1 MKKNIN
7 LPVISLGD
15 SNLYQYLRKI
25 NKIESLTK
33 EEEYMLARDY
43 LEKQD
48 LKAAHKLVMSHLKLV
63 AKIALTYKNYGLP
76 VTDLISEG
84 NLGLMHAVKKYDP
97 NLGHRLST
105 YSIWWIKAYMQEYI
119 LKSWSLVKIGTTAVQ
134 KKLFFSLNKIKRK
147 ITNLYSRPVID
158 SDYKKI
164 AEEFDIKEQSIREM
178 DIRLSQSDLSLNL
191 PKNSFEEGESAELI
205 DFIRSPQSSHDIVMA
220 SRQEVEIKKKLLKE
234 ALTKLNERELYILQA
249 RKLSESPQT
258 LDDLSIKFDISKE
271 RVRQIENR
279 AFEKIQAYIYNI
291 SPELFAASYKNV

>member
-178 DIRLSQSDLSLNL
+178 DMRLSQSDLSLNL

-291 SPELFAASYKNV
+291 SPELFAASYKNA